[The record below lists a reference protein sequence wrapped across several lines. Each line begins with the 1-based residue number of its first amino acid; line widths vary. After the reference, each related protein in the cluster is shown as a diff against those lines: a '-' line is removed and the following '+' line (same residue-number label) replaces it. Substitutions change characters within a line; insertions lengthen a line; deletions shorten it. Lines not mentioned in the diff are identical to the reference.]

1 MKWTEKIALKNPLKN
16 GFFLLAL
23 WSFALAMLTQR
34 LGRSL
39 TLNAIQQQ
47 LVYELP
53 ANQIQQAGFSQDIS
67 VAAYYSLL
75 VLLCAL
81 LPYRK
86 PIIQTI
92 QFLFIVTQGV
102 LVAIDIHLLQTWNSR
117 FNQLA
122 IHMLQFPEATLQS
135 LSTSQRWMA
144 LVFILL
150 LLCIAILKSKA
161 LTVLLNK
168 QQPQFKPSILILFAA
183 IPLLIAARGSVKKI
197 PLNTAAA
204 HFSADPL
211 QNNIATNP
219 NWNLIA
225 LYQQPTLQQRTNRA
239 LMNHGVEDFAIN
251 AYTGPDSFPGGL
263 KRMPQI
269 IRRGSNVL
277 FVVLEGINQHWLESK
292 QTIAQSSKYVD
303 GLHSDI
309 QQNWDPQLTAMPNLV
324 KLAQDGMWYKKAYAT
339 GDRTDKGLASI
350 FTAWPSQPWQ
360 GLLFQPSKWTLIS
373 QQKLPAR
380 FHEAGYSTSFLYGGD
395 PAFANMG
402 SFLKF
407 VGFQQIITPNQN
419 SVSDWGMPDKAMVPK
434 VLQHLKSAK
443 KPFFSAWLTLS
454 SHEPYDVVTD
464 KGLTQAQQLR
474 KSIEYTDQAIGQL
487 VAGLKAANLYDSTV
501 IVFVSDHGKTV
512 GLPVT
517 EDYEQE
523 FFRIPIIITGGPMR
537 DMYRGVAPYLIVSQT
552 DIYATLAEQ
561 LLENVPN
568 VPFSRNMYFANHP
581 GMALSFT
588 EGKAVLAATGYRH
601 HLFLDHF
608 DQKTASDSIVLGLQS
623 KIIRTFFSK

>member
-1 MKWTEKIALKNPLKN
+1 
-16 GFFLLAL
+16 
-23 WSFALAMLTQR
+23 
-34 LGRSL
+34 
-39 TLNAIQQQ
+39 
-47 LVYELP
+47 
-53 ANQIQQAGFSQDIS
+53 
-67 VAAYYSLL
+67 
-75 VLLCAL
+75 
-81 LPYRK
+81 
-86 PIIQTI
+86 
-92 QFLFIVTQGV
+92 
-102 LVAIDIHLLQTWNSR
+102 
-117 FNQLA
+117 
-122 IHMLQFPEATLQS
+122 
-135 LSTSQRWMA
+135 
-144 LVFILL
+144 
-150 LLCIAILKSKA
+150 
-161 LTVLLNK
+161 
-168 QQPQFKPSILILFAA
+168 
-183 IPLLIAARGSVKKI
+183 
-197 PLNTAAA
+197 
-204 HFSADPL
+204 
-211 QNNIATNP
+211 
-219 NWNLIA
+219 
-225 LYQQPTLQQRTNRA
+225 
-239 LMNHGVEDFAIN
+239 MNHGVEDFAVK
-251 AYTGPDSFPGGL
+251 AYAGPDSFPGGL

-292 QTIAQSSKYVD
+292 QPIAKTSKYID
-303 GLHSDI
+303 GIHADI
-309 QQNWDPQLTAMPNLV
+309 QQNWDPELTAMPNLV

-360 GLLFQPSKWTLIS
+360 GLMFQPSKWTLIS
-373 QQKLPAR
+373 QQKLPAK

-395 PAFANMG
+395 PDFANMG

-407 VGFQQIITPNQN
+407 IGFQQVVTPNQN
-419 SVSDWGMPDKAMVPK
+419 SVSDWGTPDQEMVPK
-434 VLQHLKSAK
+434 LIQHLKSVK
-443 KPFFSAWLTLS
+443 KPFFTAWLTLS
-454 SHEPYDVVTD
+454 SHEPYDVVTE

-474 KSIEYTDQAIGQL
+474 KSIEYTDQAIGKL

-523 FFRIPIIITGGPMR
+523 FFRIPLIITGGPMR
-537 DMYRGVAPYLIVSQT
+537 DMYRGVAPYLVVSQT

-588 EGKAVLAATGYRH
+588 DGKAVLAAAGYRH

-608 DQKTASDSIVLGLQS
+608 NQKTASDSIVLGLQS

>member
-1 MKWTEKIALKNPLKN
+1 LKN

-23 WSFALAMLTQR
+23 WSFALAMLSQR
-34 LGRSL
+34 LGRSF

-47 LVYELP
+47 VVYELP
-53 ANQIQQAGFSQDIS
+53 ANQIQQAGLSQDLS
-67 VAAYYSLL
+67 VAAYYALVILL
-75 VLLCAL
+75 FAL
-81 LPYRK
+81 FPFRK
-86 PIIQTI
+86 PIIQTV
-92 QFLFIVTQGV
+92 QSLFIVVQA
-102 LVAIDIHLLQTWNSR
+102 LLIAIDIHLLQTWNSR

-122 IHMLQFPEATLQS
+122 LTMLQFPEATLQS
-135 LSTSQRWMA
+135 LSTAQRWMIGA
-144 LVFILL
+144 FVIIIGILVYLL
-150 LLCIAILKSKA
+150 AKA
-161 LTVLLNK
+161 LTILLNK
-168 QQPQFKPSILILFAA
+168 QQPQFKPSVWILVAVV
-183 IPLLIAARGSVKKI
+183 PMLIAARGSLKKI

-219 NWNLIA
+219 NWNIIA
-225 LYQQPTLQQRTNRA
+225 LYQQPTLQQKTNKA
-239 LMNHGVEDFAIN
+239 LMNHGVEDFAVK
-251 AYTGPDSFPGGL
+251 AYAGPDSFPGGL

-292 QTIAQSSKYVD
+292 QPIAKTSKYID
-303 GLHSDI
+303 GIHADI
-309 QQNWDPQLTAMPNLV
+309 QQNWDPELTAMPNLV

-360 GLLFQPSKWTLIS
+360 GLMFQPSKWTLIS
-373 QQKLPAR
+373 QQKLPAK

-395 PAFANMG
+395 PDFANMG

-407 VGFQQIITPNQN
+407 IGFQQVVTPNQN
-419 SVSDWGMPDKAMVPK
+419 SVSDWGTPDQEMVPK
-434 VLQHLKSAK
+434 LIQHLKSVK
-443 KPFFSAWLTLS
+443 KPFFTAWLTLS
-454 SHEPYDVVTD
+454 SHEPYDVVTE

-474 KSIEYTDQAIGQL
+474 KSIEYTDQAIGKL

-523 FFRIPIIITGGPMR
+523 FFRIPLIITGGPMR
-537 DMYRGVAPYLIVSQT
+537 DMYRGVAPYLVVSQT

-588 EGKAVLAATGYRH
+588 DGKAVLAATGYRH

-608 DQKTASDSIVLGLQS
+608 NQKTASDSIVLGLQS